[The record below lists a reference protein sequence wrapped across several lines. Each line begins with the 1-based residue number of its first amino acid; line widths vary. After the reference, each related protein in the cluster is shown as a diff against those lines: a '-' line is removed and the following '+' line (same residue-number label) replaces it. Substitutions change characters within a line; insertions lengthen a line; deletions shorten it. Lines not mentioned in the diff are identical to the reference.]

1 VGVYRGYGMTVPFE
15 GEPLETQRGAIEE
28 LERLGYTDAWSSEAM
43 AYDAFT
49 PLVLTSQWAPSLRLG
64 TAIVPTYTRGPA
76 LIAQSAA
83 SLASVAPGRTV
94 LGLGT
99 SSNVIVERWNGIE
112 FAEPYRKARDV
123 LRFLREAFA
132 GGKVDREYSTFSIRG
147 FRLGIPLAQPPVV
160 LLAALREQMLTL
172 AGREADGAIINWLSA
187 DDVAT
192 VAPIV
197 RAGGAD
203 KEVVARI
210 FVCPSTDSG
219 TVRYFGRRLIASYL
233 TVPVYAAFHRWL
245 GRGDALAE
253 MWAKW
258 EAGDRAGATDAI
270 PDEVVDALIVHGDAD
285 ACRAHIA
292 RYVANG
298 VSTPVAAILPIG
310 VSNADAVAALSPTH
324 SQ

>member
-1 VGVYRGYGMTVPFE
+1 MAIYRGYGMTVPFE
-15 GEPLETQRGAIEE
+15 GEPLVGQRAAFEE
-28 LERLGYTDAWSSEAM
+28 LERLGYTDLWSSEAM

-49 PLVLTSQWAPSLRLG
+49 PLVLASQWTPSMRLG

-83 SLASVAPGRTV
+83 SLASVAPGRVV

-99 SSNVIVERWNGIE
+99 SSNVIVERWNGIT
-112 FAEPYRKARDV
+112 FAEPYRKARDM

-132 GGKVDREYSTFSIRG
+132 GGKVDREYSTFSVRG
-147 FRLGIPLAQPPVV
+147 FRLGIPLDRPPVV
-160 LLAALREQMLTL
+160 LLAALREQMLRL

-187 DDVAT
+187 DDVST

-197 RAGGAD
+197 GAD

-210 FVCPSTDSG
+210 FVCPSTDTE

-245 GRGDALAE
+245 GRGKALAE
-253 MWAKW
+253 MWSKW
-258 EAGDRAGATDAI
+258 DVGDRAGATASI
-270 PDEVVDALIVHGDAD
+270 PDEVVDALIVHGDAET
-285 ACRAHIA
+285 CRRHLQ
-292 RYVANG
+292 RYTDNG
-298 VSTPVAAILPIG
+298 VTTPVVAVLPIG
-310 VSNADAVAALSPTH
+310 VTNAEAAELLAPAR
-324 SQ
+324 